1 MTKNDLA
8 RAMDALGDRHILEAG
23 GTPKRRTGSVLRRV
37 AVIAAAAVLCL
48 ALSLPALAAS
58 DRGYELL
65 YAAVPALAQRFRP
78 VRLSCEDDG
87 IQMEVLAASVRDDT
101 AEAYIALRDLAGDRL
116 DGTADLFDSWS
127 FHTSY
132 DSMGACR
139 MESYD
144 EDTGTAVFYV
154 YSTAMDG
161 QELPERGSKATFS
174 VHRILSGKQAAEG
187 VPLGAALKDL
197 PEDAATRPVTELR
210 GGSFGQAGSSAP
222 VCLVPPSEPL
232 LVPADGVTV
241 TAAGWADGQL
251 RIQVRYEDILRT
263 DNHGFLYRL
272 DENGEA
278 IYADSSFSFWDDDG
292 RSSIEEYV
300 FELDPQELDPGAFFG
315 DFYTASALTEG
326 NWQVTFPLEAEDAE

>member
-8 RAMDALGDRHILEAG
+8 RALDGLEDRHILEACEAP
-23 GTPKRRTGSVLRRV
+23 TRRRDPILRRI

-48 ALSLPALAAS
+48 ALALPALASS
-58 DRGYELL
+58 DMGYELL

-78 VRLSCEDDG
+78 VRLACVDND

-101 AEAYIALRDLAGDRL
+101 AEAYIALRDRAGDRI

-127 FHTSY
+127 FHTAY
-132 DSMGACR
+132 DSMGTCR
-139 MESYD
+139 MESYN

-161 QELPERGSKATFS
+161 QELSERGSKATFS

-197 PEDAATRPVTELR
+197 PAEAATRTVTELR
-210 GGSFGQAGSSAP
+210 GGSGGWSGDSAL
-222 VCLVPPSEPL
+222 VCLATRSEPL
-232 LVPADGVTV
+232 LAPADGVTV
-241 TAAGWADGQL
+241 TAAGWVDEAL
-251 RIQVRYEDILRT
+251 HIQVRYEDILRT
-263 DNHGFLYRL
+263 DDHGFLYYI
-272 DENGEA
+272 DEDGEA

-292 RSSIEEYV
+292 VSSIEEYV
-300 FELDPQELDPGAFFG
+300 FELDPQDLDPDAFYG

-326 NWQVTFPLEAEDAE
+326 NWQVTFPLESEDTE